1 MRVDGTDPANQGCI
15 VRMWPLAL
23 SGPAAKHSPSPSVF
37 AAAFFFPSPAFDLR
51 GQSVA
56 HLRGDGERAQARRV
70 VVDVTTDDQCFALGR
85 RDEGLQS
92 RLDRLRRAD
101 KRAGQRLLQLR
112 LFRR

>member
-37 AAAFFFPSPAFDLR
+37 AAAFFFPSLAFGLR

-56 HLRGDGERAQARRV
+56 YLRGDAERAQARRV
-70 VVDVTTDDQCFALGR
+70 IVDVTADDQLVGLGR

-92 RLDRLRRAD
+92 RLDRLRRAHE
-101 KRAGQRLLQLR
+101 RAGQRLPQLR